1 MQEPRGEC
9 GSFFLHCAVA
19 RKLWSL
25 VFCLFGVFLGDA
37 LFYFGNVIMLDGM
50 GCFGKKWEDLE
61 SCSFAFNVLSLERE
75 MIIALKE
82 RDEPNEVEDLIFEEF
97 I

>member
-19 RKLWSL
+19 QKLWSL
-25 VFCLFGVFLGDA
+25 VFCPFGVFLGDA

-50 GCFGKKWEDLE
+50 FWKEMGRLE

-75 MIIALKE
+75 MIVALKE

-97 I
+97 V